1 MESEAEGEDQVIAG
15 HSIESRL
22 EARARELGFS
32 LFGITDAGASR
43 HMDSYLSWVNRGA
56 HGDMQYLSRADS
68 LARRADLRG
77 TLASVESVVVV
88 AHEYYADDGQGAGRD
103 PSQAVIARYARGEDY
118 HDVVKRKLEE
128 LLRWLD
134 ATVEGGVRGRPYV
147 DTGPILERDLA
158 QRAGLGWF
166 GRNTMI
172 INPRVGSY
180 FFIGVILVDAE
191 LTPTAPFT
199 DDRCGTCRACLDAC
213 PTAALLGRDEDGAPV
228 MDAARCISYLTIEL
242 RGPIPRELR
251 PAIGNRVFG
260 CDICQE
266 VCPWNERFAKVTQEP
281 AYLPRHRLDARSLRD
296 LAEEL
301 VALDDEGFR
310 VRFKGSPVAR
320 AKRSGL
326 LRNVCVGLGN
336 DAVQYADPS
345 QRGDAPPYPA
355 ESVLGQALID
365 EDPIVRGHAAWA
377 LGRVGSQSARSA
389 LLAQAAIEADADVLL
404 EISQALGSDVGED

>member
-1 MESEAEGEDQVIAG
+1 MITGVSV
-15 HSIESRL
+15 ESRL

-32 LFGITDAGASR
+32 LFGISAAGASP
-43 HMDSYLSWVNRGA
+43 HMDYYRSWVRRGV
-56 HGDMQYLSRADS
+56 HGEMRYLSREDS

-77 TLASVESVVVV
+77 TMEGVKSVVVV
-88 AHEYYADDGQGAGRD
+88 AHEYYTDDGQGAGTD

-134 ATVEGGVRGRPYV
+134 ASVEGRVRGRPYV

-199 DDRCGTCRACLDAC
+199 DDRCGTCSACLDAC
-213 PTAALLGRDEDGAPV
+213 PTAALLGRDDDGAPV
-228 MDAARCISYLTIEL
+228 MDAARCISYLTIES

-281 AYLPRHRLDARSLRD
+281 AYLPRHGLDARSLRD

-301 VALDDEGFR
+301 VALDDDGFR

-336 DAVQYADPS
+336 DAAQWADPLKGS
-345 QRGDAPPYPA
+345 DAPPYPG
-355 ESVLGQALID
+355 ESVLAQALVD
-365 EDPIVRGHAAWA
+365 EDSIVRGHAAWA
-377 LGRVGSQSARSA
+377 LGRVGSQSARGA
-389 LLAQAAIEADADVLL
+389 LLAQAAVEADADALL